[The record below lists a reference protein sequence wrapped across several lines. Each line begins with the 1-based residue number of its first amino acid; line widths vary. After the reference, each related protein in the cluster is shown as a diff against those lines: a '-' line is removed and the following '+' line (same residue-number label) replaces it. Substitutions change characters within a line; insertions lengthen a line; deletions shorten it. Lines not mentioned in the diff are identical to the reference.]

1 MIAPAKTLHK
11 PGAMRGVAV
20 VEMVMV
26 LPILLVLMFGVIDI
40 GRSILSHQVLI
51 NLSRE
56 AANLTS
62 RGTSLDDAIAAIQV
76 SAAPLDIERDG
87 YIVITEVLRDANGR
101 LSIVQ
106 QRTAGGE
113 AHASHI
119 GTGIGNTAVL
129 PATSTAIPPNGRNL
143 FAAEV
148 FYRSK
153 PITPLGNLID
163 IETGGVYYDV
173 AFF

>member
-1 MIAPAKTLHK
+1 
-11 PGAMRGVAV
+11 MRGVAV

-76 SAAPLDIERDG
+76 SAAPLNIERDG
-87 YIVITEVLRDANGR
+87 YVLITEVLRDASGR

-106 QRTAGGE
+106 QRAAGGE
-113 AHASHI
+113 VHASRI
-119 GTGIGNTAVL
+119 GTGVGNTAVL
-129 PATSTAIPPNGRNL
+129 PPTSTAIPPIGRNL

-148 FYRSK
+148 FYHSE
-153 PITPLGNLID
+153 PITPLGSLVD
-163 IETGGVYYDV
+163 INTGGVYYDV

>member
-1 MIAPAKTLHK
+1 VNPRT
-11 PGAMRGVAV
+11 GARSRLRGVAV

-40 GRSILSHQVLI
+40 GRAILSHQVLI

-56 AANLTS
+56 AANLSS
-62 RGTSLDDAIAAIQV
+62 RGTPLDDAIAAIQV
-76 SAAPLDIERDG
+76 SAAPLNIARDG
-87 YIVITEVLRDANGR
+87 YVLITEVARDANGR
-101 LSIVQ
+101 LTIVQ
-106 QRTAGGE
+106 QRAAGGE

-119 GTGIGNTAVL
+119 GTGVGSSAVL
-129 PATSTAIPPNGRNL
+129 PATSTPIPPNGRSV

-148 FYRSK
+148 FYHSE
-153 PITPLGNLID
+153 PITPLGNLVDID
-163 IETGGVYYDV
+163 TGGVYYDV